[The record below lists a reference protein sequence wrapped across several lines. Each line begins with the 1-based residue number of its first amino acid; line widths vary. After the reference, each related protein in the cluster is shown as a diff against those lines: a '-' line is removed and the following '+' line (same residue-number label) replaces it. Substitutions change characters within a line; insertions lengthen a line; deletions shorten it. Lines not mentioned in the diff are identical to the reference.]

1 MAGEIISPTVAVA
14 IAKIVSTYIMPALRP
29 VFIMAE
35 LVNRDFQAD
44 LQSEGDT
51 VTVPMAPT
59 MTANNIAE
67 AGQVQLQ
74 NPALGSVDVTLT
86 QHIESSF
93 FIPDHTRI
101 LARPDLIQGYMTSAV
116 LAVAQQIETDLM
128 GLFPY
133 FTYNSQQGTAGTALT
148 EAVIDATE
156 TSLFNSKVPEG
167 EPRNLVLSSLGYS
180 DVRQIP
186 RFTERRM
193 IGGLGEA
200 IRTGQVSDLKN
211 FRVVRSQ
218 LTPVTTGSPNT
229 YYNLAFHRDAM
240 ALVTR
245 RLPSIPPGFGAVS
258 EYVEDGGYG
267 FRVVL
272 SYNPN
277 ELGIQCT
284 VDCLYGVGILRPE
297 FAVTLVR

>member
-1 MAGEIISPTVAVA
+1 MANEIITPLVGVA
-14 IAKIVSTYIMPALRP
+14 IAKLVASYVMPALRP
-29 VFIMAE
+29 VFVMAE
-35 LVNRDFQAD
+35 LVNRDFSAD

-51 VTVPMAPT
+51 ITVPMAPT
-59 MTANNIAE
+59 MTANVLAE
-67 AGQVQLQ
+67 AGSVQLQ
-74 NPALGSVDVTLT
+74 NPALGSVDITLT
-86 QHIESSF
+86 QHVESSF

-101 LARPDLIQGYMTSAV
+101 LARPDLIQTYMTSAV
-116 LAVAQQIETDLM
+116 LAVANQIETDLM
-128 GLFPY
+128 NQFPY
-133 FTYNSQQGTAGTALT
+133 LTYNSTQGTQGTPLT

-156 TSLFNSKVPEG
+156 SALFAAKVPEG
-167 EPRNLVLSSLGYS
+167 EPRNLVVSATAYS
-180 DVRQIP
+180 DLRQIP

-193 IGGLGEA
+193 IGGVGEA
-200 IRTGQVSDLKN
+200 MRTGTLSEIKN

-218 LTPVTTGSPNT
+218 LTPVISSTQ
-229 YYNLAFHRDAM
+229 YCLAFHRDAL

-277 ELGIQCT
+277 ELGVQCT
-284 VDCLYGVGILRPE
+284 VDCLYGVGVLRNE
-297 FAVTLVR
+297 FGNIVIR

>member
-1 MAGEIISPTVAVA
+1 MANEIITPLVGVA
-14 IAKIVSTYIMPALRP
+14 IAKLVASYVMPALRP
-29 VFIMAE
+29 VFVMAE
-35 LVNRDFQAD
+35 LVNRDFSAD

-51 VTVPMAPT
+51 ITVPMAPI
-59 MTANNIAE
+59 MTANVLAE
-67 AGQVQLQ
+67 AGSVQLQ
-74 NPALGSVDVTLT
+74 NPALGSVDITLT
-86 QHIESSF
+86 QHVESSF

-101 LARPDLIQGYMTSAV
+101 LARPDLIQTYMTSAV
-116 LAVAQQIETDLM
+116 LAVANQIETDLM
-128 GLFPY
+128 NQFPY
-133 FTYNSQQGTAGTALT
+133 LTYNSTQGTQGTPLT

-156 TSLFNSKVPEG
+156 SALFAAKVPEG
-167 EPRNLVLSSLGYS
+167 EPRNLVVSATAYS
-180 DVRQIP
+180 DLRQIP

-193 IGGLGEA
+193 IGGVGEA
-200 IRTGQVSDLKN
+200 MRTGTLSEIKN

-218 LTPVTTGSPNT
+218 LTPVISSTQ
-229 YYNLAFHRDAM
+229 YCLAFHRDAL

-277 ELGIQCT
+277 ELGVQCT
-284 VDCLYGVGILRPE
+284 VDCLYGVGVLRNE
-297 FAVTLVR
+297 FGNIVVR

>member
-1 MAGEIISPTVAVA
+1 MSGAIVSPQIQNA
-14 IAKIVSTYIMPALRP
+14 IAKIVATYVMPALRP

-35 LVNRDFQAD
+35 LVNRNFEAD

-59 MTANNIAE
+59 MVANNLTE
-67 AGQVQLQ
+67 SGQVQLQ

-86 QHIESSF
+86 QHIEASF
-93 FIPDHTRI
+93 FLPDHTRI
-101 LARPDLIQGYMTSAV
+101 LARPDIIQAYMTSGV
-116 LAVAQQIETDLM
+116 LAVARQIETDLM
-128 GLFPY
+128 NLFPY
-133 FTYNSQQGTAGTALT
+133 FTYNTQQGTAGTALS

-156 TSLFNSKVPEG
+156 SALFTAQVPEG
-167 EPRNLVLSSLGYS
+167 EPRNLVLSSQGYS
-180 DVRQIP
+180 DIRQIP

-193 IGGLGEA
+193 IGGMGEA
-200 IRTGQVSDLKN
+200 IRNGTVSEMKN

-218 LTPVTTGSPNT
+218 LTPVTPGSPNT
-229 YYNLAFHRDAM
+229 YYNLAFHRDAI

-245 RLPSIPPGFGAVS
+245 RLPAIPPGFGAVS

-267 FRVVL
+267 FRVIL

-284 VDCLYGVGILRPE
+284 IDTLYGVGILRPE
-297 FAVTLVR
+297 FGVTVIR

>member
-1 MAGEIISPTVAVA
+1 MAGEIVSPQVAVA
-14 IAKIVSTYIMPALRP
+14 IAKIVATYVMPALRP

-51 VTVPMAPT
+51 VTVPMAPL
-59 MTANNIAE
+59 MTANNLAE
-67 AGQVQLQ
+67 AGSVQLQ
-74 NPALGSVDVTLT
+74 NPALGAVDVTLT

-101 LARPDLIQGYMTSAV
+101 LARPDLIQAYMGSAV

-128 GLFPY
+128 SLFPY
-133 FTYNSQQGTAGTALT
+133 FTYNTQQGTAGTALS

-156 TSLFNSKVPEG
+156 TALFNSKVPEG
-167 EPRNLVLSSLGYS
+167 EPRNLVCSSLAYS
-180 DVRQIP
+180 DIRQIP

-193 IGGLGEA
+193 VGGLGEA
-200 IRTGQVSDLKN
+200 IRTGQVSELKN
-211 FRVVRSQ
+211 FRIVRSQ
-218 LTPVTTGSPNT
+218 LTPTTSGPTT

-258 EYVEDGGYG
+258 EYVEDSGYG

-272 SYNPN
+272 SYNPQ

-284 VDCLYGVGILRPE
+284 VDTLYGVGILRPE
-297 FAVTLVR
+297 FGVTLVR

>member
-1 MAGEIISPTVAVA
+1 MAGEIISPTVATA
-14 IAKIVSTYIMPALRP
+14 IAKIVATYVMPALRP

-59 MTANNIAE
+59 MTANNLAE
-67 AGQVQLQ
+67 AGSVQLQ

-101 LARPDLIQGYMTSAV
+101 LARPDLIQAYMTSAV
-116 LAVAQQIETDLM
+116 LAVATQIETDLM
-128 GLFPY
+128 NLFPY
-133 FTYNSQQGTAGTALT
+133 FTYNTQQGTQGTALT
-148 EAVIDATE
+148 EAVIDSTE
-156 TSLFNSKVPEG
+156 TSLFNSKVPDG
-167 EPRNLVLSSLGYS
+167 DPRNLVLSSLGYS

-193 IGGLGEA
+193 IGGMGEA
-200 IRTGQVSDLKN
+200 IRTGQVSELKN

-218 LTPVTTGSPNT
+218 LTPLVGST
-229 YYNLAFHRDAM
+229 YYNLAFHRDAL

-284 VDCLYGVGILRPE
+284 VDTLYGVGILRPE
-297 FAVTLVR
+297 FGVTLLR